1 VSWLSPIRAWNEFF
15 FAPQSPTPVAL
26 YRILYGL
33 LVIADLALLHGDW
46 LTWYGARGLM
56 PLETMRKMTPGI
68 RLNLFLIMPQDDA
81 WIQAFFWVFLLFAV
95 FLTIGFLS
103 RFSSVAVFLCL
114 ISLHNRNLYILN
126 SGDTLLRVT
135 GFFLMF
141 APTDAAISVD
151 RLLRIWRGKEVLDI
165 QPISPWAQR
174 MIQIQSAFAYFS
186 TFLWKMRGTEWI
198 GGTAVYYT
206 TRLLEFQRFPFPALE
221 DGILLKLTTWS
232 TLFIEFA
239 LGVLVWFR
247 RIRYW
252 ILLMGVCLHLSI
264 EYLMNIPLF
273 QWIAMATYVTF
284 IDPADLT
291 RAWSWIRRRVAAR
304 LGDPADIIYDGSC
317 DRARRLADVLRAA
330 DVFGRLNFYDVN
342 ACGENIGWQALP
354 AAQGRL
360 KLVVRANGLVYGTS
374 RGLFAISRRV
384 PILWPLAPLSL
395 ASRVRK
401 HSLRLAKA
409 AKNSGRY

>member
-1 VSWLSPIRAWNEFF
+1 MSWRSPIRAWNEFF
-15 FAPQSPTPVAL
+15 FKPQSPTPLAL

-33 LVIADLALLHGDW
+33 LVITDLALLHGDW
-46 LTWYGARGLM
+46 FTWYGTNGLM
-56 PLETMRKMTPGI
+56 RLETMRKMTPGI
-68 RLNLFLIMPQDDA
+68 RLNVFLLMPQDDA
-81 WIQAFFWVFLLFAV
+81 WVQAFFWVFLLFAV
-95 FLTIGFLS
+95 LLTVGLLS
-103 RFSSVAVFLCL
+103 RFSSIAVFLCL

-151 RLLRIWRGKEVLDI
+151 RLLRIWRGREGLEID
-165 QPISPWAQR
+165 PISPWAQR
-174 MIQIQSAFAYFS
+174 MIQIQAALAYFS

-221 DGILLKLTTWS
+221 NGIILKLLTWS
-232 TLFIEFA
+232 TLFVEFA
-239 LGVLVWFR
+239 LGVLIWFR

-252 ILLMGVCLHLSI
+252 VLLMGVCLHLSI

-291 RAWSWIRRRVAAR
+291 RVWNWIRHRLVAR
-304 LGDPADIIYDGSC
+304 LGNPADVIYEGNSA
-317 DRARRLADVLRAA
+317 RAARLADVLRAA

-342 ACGENIGWQALP
+342 TCGKDTGWPTVLAPQS
-354 AAQGRL
+354 RI
-360 KLVVRANGLVYGTS
+360 KLVIRANGRMYGTNK
-374 RGLFAISRRV
+374 GLIAISRRV
-384 PILWPLAPLSL
+384 PVLWPLAPLSL
-395 ASRVRK
+395 VNGVRK
-401 HSLRLAKA
+401 HALRFAKA
-409 AKNSGRY
+409 AK